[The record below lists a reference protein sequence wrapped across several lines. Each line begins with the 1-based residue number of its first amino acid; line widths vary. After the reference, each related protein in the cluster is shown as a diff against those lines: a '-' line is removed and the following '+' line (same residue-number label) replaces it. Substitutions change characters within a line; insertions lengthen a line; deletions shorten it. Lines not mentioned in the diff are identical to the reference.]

1 MPRSRQPSDLV
12 SLKSGAQCSGEL
24 PHLWVPLKAGGYTA
38 VNTRQCGWGEG
49 QGLGTQERE
58 MSAKECKCLRLC
70 KNMQRCVL
78 V

>member
-1 MPRSRQPSDLV
+1 MNLE
-12 SLKSGAQCSGEL
+12 SGAQCSGEA

-38 VNTRQCGWGEG
+38 VNTQQCGWGEV
-49 QGLGTQERE
+49 QGLGAQEKE
-58 MSAKECKCLRLC
+58 MSAKERKGLQLC